1 MVALQTRG
9 IPEERMF
16 RIGISGSFTTGSTLE
31 TGMMGFQNGA
41 DWTSFGTKSRAL
53 PENVKSASDS
63 SPIEESDMFSSTGYP
78 PTELEGF
85 GESMPNTW
93 ALSSQ
98 RALPPMGVNI
108 SWGDR
113 FSFENGTL
121 GVLSGALWN
130 NWDYENFNR
139 NYFLVGQNSTLE
151 KSHTYI

>member
-1 MVALQTRG
+1 
-9 IPEERMF
+9 
-16 RIGISGSFTTGSTLE
+16 
-31 TGMMGFQNGA
+31 MGFQNGA

-53 PENVKSASDS
+53 PENVKSASDT

-130 NWDYENFNR
+130 NGWDYENFNR

-151 KSHTYI
+151 KSHTYNFDN